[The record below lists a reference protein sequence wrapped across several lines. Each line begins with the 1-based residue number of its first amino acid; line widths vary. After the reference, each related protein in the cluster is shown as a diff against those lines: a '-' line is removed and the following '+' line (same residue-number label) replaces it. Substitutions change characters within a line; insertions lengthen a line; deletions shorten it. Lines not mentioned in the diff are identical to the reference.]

1 MQRSTLI
8 TERSIVSI
16 LQERR
21 VRVGIPRLFNKLFEN
36 RATFSTSSTMKAK
49 SRKKSRLK
57 MYFDLNKTTR
67 DRMRVLLEKNQLPS
81 DAFSQAKA
89 NQLLELAQSRL
100 SFFRNKIYQN
110 WNPDYL
116 SLQHKRPN
124 RLDVVMDARW
134 WAWNIA
140 FALLPAVLIAT
151 FCELRGKPLVE
162 KYRKQQR
169 ERQEKQLIL
178 SEHPNNEEHGAKDG
192 LSWSPLTVVRNLVL
206 GKASPEGETETSS
219 EKETTRADTKP
230 PLITTTTQHNSDEV
244 STETLLRRIQQLE
257 RRLGIDTSIE
267 DGADS
272 KQSGIRN
279 RAMAD
284 IRSKWEEE
292 KRESES
298 PQTAGSLLDTF
309 HVSEWVQMIKSTV
322 SSLSREQVSSA
333 IESRNDG
340 KDFQKQTA
348 TRVNRDIDTENVH
361 EDEVPVPSPTAQ
373 TEDSGNTTKA
383 RMSWWKFW

>member
-1 MQRSTLI
+1 
-8 TERSIVSI
+8 
-16 LQERR
+16 
-21 VRVGIPRLFNKLFEN
+21 
-36 RATFSTSSTMKAK
+36 
-49 SRKKSRLK
+49 